1 MQTELSCGQSCPRCR
16 SDNRLVQAMR
26 SSQNRRPIP
35 LTKGP
40 LMPTGASLHIGLNA
54 VDPKNYSGWDGQ
66 LTACEFDANGGNA
79 SHGYWKI
86 RNRAINVCPFT
97 PVTAPRFQITT
108 VTKSLITLT
117 RHLCRSISTG
127 TTGPLT
133 RLTIISTI
141 YTRSSHTKLH

>member
-1 MQTELSCGQSCPRCR
+1 MRAILSAMQKRQSSCTGGAFWSG
-16 SDNRLVQAMR
+16 SA
-26 SSQNRRPIP
+26 SYSK
-35 LTKGP
+35 TKGR

-54 VDPKNYSGWDGQ
+54 VDPKHYSGWDGQ
-66 LTACEFDANGGNA
+66 LTACEFDANDGNA